1 MQISQGKT
9 KQLNNPATPLTWEEE
24 RKIIKTEKFLND
36 AALISSMTY
45 KLPSHI
51 SLLSIAHMTAML
63 GKSN

>member
-24 RKIIKTEKFLND
+24 GQIMKTEDLLND
-36 AALISSMTY
+36 AALISSMTS

-51 SLLSIAHMTAML
+51 SL
-63 GKSN
+63 